1 VAGAA
6 VYVELF
12 NPDVQEKRLQLW
24 AIRADAKGNYDLPG
38 LAPGRFRAVSSFDF
52 DAEDPFMMEKAA
64 EVTLKE
70 GDTVAKALEMLLP

>member
-1 VAGAA
+1 
-6 VYVELF
+6 
-12 NPDVQEKRLQLW
+12 
-24 AIRADAKGNYDLPG
+24 
-38 LAPGRFRAVSSFDF
+38 VSSFDF